1 VFQDDARIR
10 GASSKT
16 IHLRHLKIYEN
27 AVPLNGFWGSN
38 RKPRPFLHPQIYPE
52 KIVIASLPSYSF
64 RSLQRLSSYSSS
76 TTMGDTMAGKILVV
90 DDDATN
96 RELLQE
102 FLVAEGLEVVTAPDG
117 RSSLE
122 AFARLKPDLVLLDV
136 NMPFLDGFDVCC
148 RLKSNPETRLT
159 PVLLV
164 TALSATEDRVRGIK
178 AGADGF
184 LSKPFDH
191 SELLAHVRSLLSL
204 KAYTDELERAESVL
218 FALARSIEGK
228 DPYTEG
234 HCERLSGYG
243 ARLGERI
250 GLAED
255 QVIALRRAGIIHDI
269 GKVAVPDAILLKP
282 GRLTPEEFQIMQEHP
297 VVGERI
303 CAPLKSFRSVLP
315 IIRHHHEKLNGS
327 GYPDGLK
334 GEEIPMTARVLQI
347 VDVYDALTTQR
358 PYKRA
363 FSRVEALEIM
373 EEEVKKGWWDPGLFQ
388 KFRQM
393 PTDASAAAAGAE
405 I

>member
-1 VFQDDARIR
+1 M
-10 GASSKT
+10 
-16 IHLRHLKIYEN
+16 
-27 AVPLNGFWGSN
+27 AV
-38 RKPRPFLHPQIYPE
+38 
-52 KIVIASLPSYSF
+52 
-64 RSLQRLSSYSSS
+64 
-76 TTMGDTMAGKILVV
+76 KILVV
-90 DDDATN
+90 DDDPAS

-117 RSSLE
+117 RSSLAE
-122 AFARLKPDLVLLDV
+122 FVRLKPDLVLLDV
-136 NMPFLDGFDVCC
+136 NMPFVDGFEVC
-148 RLKSNPETRLT
+148 RRIKSNSETRLT
-159 PVLLV
+159 PVVLV
-164 TALSATEDRVRGIK
+164 TALSATEDRVQGIK

-234 HCERLSGYG
+234 HCERLSGYS

-250 GLAED
+250 GLADD
-255 QVIALRRAGIIHDI
+255 QVIALRRAGVVHDI
-269 GKVAVPDAILLKP
+269 GKVAVSDAILLKP
-282 GRLTPEEFQIMQEHP
+282 GRLTPEEFRIVQEHP

-303 CAPLKSFRSVLP
+303 CAPLKSFRLLLP

-334 GEEIPMTARVLQI
+334 GEEIPVTARVLQI

-358 PYKRA
+358 PYKLALSRA
-363 FSRVEALEIM
+363 EALEIM
-373 EEEVKKGWWDPGLFQ
+373 EEEVKKDWWDPHIFGEFKQLVTSPAWETLA
-388 KFRQM
+388 R
-393 PTDASAAAAGAE
+393 SAAAGHPGA
-405 I
+405 